1 MNSIKEK
8 PKPLPVADGETGLK
22 ALKGLIK
29 QRSLLPALEA
39 MHEDVGDAFK
49 ITMPVF
55 QPAVLV
61 GPESNRNVL
70 VSQRKDFLW
79 RTESDPV
86 THLLRKGILVLDG
99 QEHDD
104 IRAEMDPILVRKNVT
119 PQIAEM
125 WRYTKMV
132 TDQWQDGQTVDMLV
146 EMRKVALL
154 ILMGVLFK
162 VEFKPDIDRMWDPI
176 LKTIKY
182 ISPGPW
188 ILWANM
194 PRPGY
199 KKSLQVMD
207 DYLYGIIRERRQEL
221 AEGQAVKT
229 GDLLGHLIEVG
240 MDDDLIRDQLL
251 TMLIAGHDTSTAQL
265 SWGLYLLGRHTDAL
279 QKAQDETDANIPMR
293 VAPTVEQLNQL
304 NYLELVNKETLRLYP
319 PIHIGNRKAGK
330 TMDVQGYEIEEGMR
344 VMYSIYLAHR
354 DKKYWPEPN
363 RFLPERFDR
372 QNKIKLPPFTYLPFG
387 GGPRNCIGAA
397 FSQVEAKVV
406 LSHILR
412 EFELNLEQ
420 DTVRTYMGATL
431 EPRPGV
437 LMRVK
442 RRSQQ
447 HES

>member
-1 MNSIKEK
+1 MSGMLSK
-8 PKPLPVADGETGLK
+8 LPC
-22 ALKGLIK
+22 
-29 QRSLLPALEA
+29 P
-39 MHEDVGDAFK
+39 F
-49 ITMPVF
+49 F
-55 QPAVLV
+55 NQPSLV

-86 THLLRKGILVLDG
+86 AHLLRKGILVLDG

-104 IRAEMDPILVRKNVT
+104 IRGEMDPILVRKNVT

-125 WRYTKMV
+125 WRYTKIV
-132 TDQWQDGQTVDMLV
+132 TDHWQDGQTVDMLV

-162 VEFKPDIDRMWDPI
+162 VDFKPDMDRMWDPI

-182 ISPGPW
+182 ISPGLW
-188 ILWANM
+188 ILWPNM
-194 PRPGY
+194 PRLGY
-199 KKSLQVMD
+199 QKALQTID
-207 DYLYGIIRERRQEL
+207 DYLYGIIQDRRQEI
-221 AEGQAVKT
+221 AAGQAVKT

-265 SWGLYLLGRHTDAL
+265 SWGLYLIGRHPDVL
-279 QKAQDETDANIPMR
+279 QRVVDEANTHVP
-293 VAPTVEQLNQL
+293 VGTPPTNEQLNQL
-304 NYLELVNKETLRLYP
+304 TYLELVNKETLRLYP

-330 TMDVQGYEIEEGMR
+330 TMNVQGYEIEEGMR

-372 QNKIKLPPFTYLPFG
+372 QNKVKQPPFTYLPFG

-397 FSQVEAKVV
+397 FSQIEAKVV

-420 DTVRTYMGATL
+420 DSVRTYMGATL

-437 LMRVK
+437 IMTVK
-442 RRSQQ
+442 QRSQS